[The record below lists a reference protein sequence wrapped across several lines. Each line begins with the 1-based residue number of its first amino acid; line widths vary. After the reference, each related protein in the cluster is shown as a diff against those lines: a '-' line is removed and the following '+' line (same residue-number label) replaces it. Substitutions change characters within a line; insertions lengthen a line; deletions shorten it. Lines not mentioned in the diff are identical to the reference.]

1 MAVWVVQCQ
10 QRLPAMGG
18 RDEWFE
24 GLRPHLP
31 TTGEAAKF
39 RTAYEVR
46 CDNPTLMVLSLEI
59 GRIEKEWMVEASGRT
74 PKHRG

>member
-1 MAVWVVQCQ
+1 MAKSLRQSG
-10 QRLPAMGG
+10 QRPRSA
-18 RDEWFE
+18 DEWFE

-46 CDNPTLMVLSLEI
+46 CDNPTLMVLS
-59 GRIEKEWMVEASGRT
+59 
-74 PKHRG
+74 